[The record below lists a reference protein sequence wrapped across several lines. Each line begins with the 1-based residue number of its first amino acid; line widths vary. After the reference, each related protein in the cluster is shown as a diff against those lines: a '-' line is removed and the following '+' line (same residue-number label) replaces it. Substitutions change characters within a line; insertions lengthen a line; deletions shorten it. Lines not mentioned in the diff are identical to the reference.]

1 MVKADLGNNSTEIVI
16 GIVILITSTIKI
28 VKELIVFIGYKVSKL
43 KIFRV
48 TITVAKRVR
57 KSVEVIKQ

>member
-43 KIFRV
+43 KIFGV